1 MADTGGMSDAES
13 THAPTTDGHDA
24 GHGQVPPREPLGPVD
39 VTAWAYA
46 LSGAL
51 LGLVVALALFIARG
65 G

>member
-1 MADTGGMSDAES
+1 MADTGGMSDADS
-13 THAPTTDGHDA
+13 THAPTTDGHDE
-24 GHGQVPPREPLGPVD
+24 GHGQVPAREPLGPVD

-46 LSGAL
+46 ITGAL